1 MSIKRRLGTLAADG
15 LIGVTR
21 LLGHQFT
28 SYFVDRLMENPSV
41 VRHIPT
47 PRGNVAFW
55 CPNETTLW
63 RAQTLLTKEPETIEW
78 IDSFADGDVYWDVGA
93 NIGVYAL
100 YAAMR
105 PGIRVLAFEPSPFN
119 YYALCK
125 NTALNGLSERLSSY
139 CMAFNDCSEL
149 AQLHMSTQEVGG
161 ALSNFGA
168 AGNFWGN
175 RFQPAY
181 NLAMIGY
188 GLDDFV
194 AKFQPPFPNHLKI
207 DVDGIEA
214 KIVAGGKQ
222 VLADSR
228 MRSVSIE
235 LDEKRSDELDQVSN
249 LLAGAGLK
257 FKHLRHSAAVDVS
270 PFASVYNYLFV
281 RDA

>member
-1 MSIKRRLGTLAADG
+1 MSIKRKLGTIAANF
-15 LIGVTR
+15 LIGVSR
-21 LLGHQFT
+21 LLGPQFT
-28 SYFVDRLMENPSV
+28 SYFVDRLMEDTSV
-41 VRHIPT
+41 IRRIPT
-47 PRGNVAFW
+47 SRGNVAFW

-63 RAQTLLTKEPETIEW
+63 RAQTLLSKEPETIEW

-125 NTALNGLSERLSSY
+125 NTALNGVSERLSSY
-139 CMAFNDCSEL
+139 CMAFSDRSEL
-149 AQLHMSTQEVGG
+149 AQLHMWTQEVGG

-168 AGNFWGN
+168 AGNFWGE
-175 RFQPAY
+175 RFQPAFR
-181 NLAMIGY
+181 LAMMGY
-188 GLDDFV
+188 SLDDFV
-194 AKFQPPFPNHLKI
+194 ARFQPAFPNHLKI

-222 VLADSR
+222 VLADPR
-228 MRSVSIE
+228 LRSVSIE
-235 LDEKRSDELDQVSN
+235 LDEKRSDELEQVSK
-249 LLAGAGLK
+249 LLESAGLK
-257 FKHLRHSAAVDVS
+257 FKHHLHSAAVDDS

-281 RDA
+281 RAA

>member
-28 SYFVDRLMENPSV
+28 GYFVDRLMDNPSL
-41 VRHIPT
+41 VRRIRT
-47 PRGNVAFW
+47 PRGNIAFW

-63 RAQTLLTKEPETIEW
+63 RAQTLLSKEPETIEW

-100 YAAMR
+100 YAAMQ

-125 NTALNGLSERLSSY
+125 NTALNGVSERLSSY
-139 CMAFNDCSEL
+139 CMAFNDRSEL
-149 AQLHMSTQEVGG
+149 ARLHMSTQEVGG

-168 AGNFWGN
+168 ADNFWGDG
-175 RFQPAY
+175 FQPAFS
-181 NLAMIGY
+181 LAMMGY
-188 GLDDFV
+188 ALDDFV
-194 AKFQPPFPNHLKI
+194 ARFQPAFPNHLKI

-222 VLADSR
+222 VLADR
-228 MRSVSIE
+228 RLRSVSIE
-235 LDEKRSDELDQVSN
+235 LDEKRGDELEQVSN
-249 LLAGAGLK
+249 LLANAGLR
-257 FKHLRHSAAVDVS
+257 FKHRLHSAAVDSS

-281 RDA
+281 RER